1 MKSIYILLFLALTS
15 CTSLKKNTNSNSST
29 EETKPT
35 ISKVIF
41 LNYKVYK
48 NPHQNIEFSFIDKII
63 TEGNLKKNRYQEA
76 NSNSGDLIC
85 IQQDINSIAI
95 DSIQIENPLIK
106 NFEYAD
112 DSGKLNRKTIELDS
126 TMLSIRMDLKPQT
139 KFITLKLLSETN
151 NSLLKIQL

>member
-15 CTSLKKNTNSNSST
+15 CTSLRKNTNSNSST

-41 LNYKVYK
+41 LNYKVSK
-48 NPHQNIEFSFIDKII
+48 TPHQNIEFSFIDKII
-63 TEGNLKKNRYQEA
+63 TEGNLKKNRYQEV

-126 TMLSIRMDLKPQT
+126 TTLSIRMNLKPQT